1 MTTGLIR
8 TLNFMKIKMESLWK
22 VFFFFFLMSDNLI
35 FNFKYCNSPG
45 KKE

>member
-1 MTTGLIR
+1 MTKGLIR

-22 VFFFFFLMSDNLI
+22 VLLFFLMSDNFI
-35 FNFKYCNSPG
+35 FNFKYYNSPG

>member
-1 MTTGLIR
+1 MTKGLIR

-22 VFFFFFLMSDNLI
+22 VFFFLMSDNLI
-35 FNFKYCNSPG
+35 FNFKYYNSPG

>member
-22 VFFFFFLMSDNLI
+22 VFFFFLMSDNLI